1 MEAGERAELR
11 SLMER
16 LADGDRTAFGPAF
29 RLLWPRLRAFAIRFA
44 GEADGED
51 AAQGA
56 LLNVF
61 SRASEYDRE
70 RDAFS
75 WALGITAWECRTLRR
90 KRQRRREQPGVP
102 DLPGEDTAEAALIL
116 RLSADAV
123 LGMLNPIDAETI
135 LSLATGRRAV
145 QGATFRKRLQRALA
159 RFRLAWREHE

>member
-16 LADGDRTAFGPAF
+16 LADGDRSAFAPAF
-29 RLLWPRLRAFAIRFA
+29 RLLWPRLRAFAGRFA
-44 GEADGED
+44 GDVDGED
-51 AAQGA
+51 AAQSA
-56 LLNVF
+56 LLKIF
-61 SRASEYDRE
+61 SRASEYDPA
-70 RDAFS
+70 RDALS

-90 KRQRRREQPGVP
+90 KRERRREEQGVP
-102 DLPGEDTAEAALIL
+102 DLPGEDAAEAALIL
-116 RLSADAV
+116 RLSAEAV

-145 QGATFRKRLQRALA
+145 EGATFRKRLQRALL

>member
-29 RLLWPRLRAFAIRFA
+29 RLLWPRLRAFAIRLA

-51 AAQGA
+51 AAQTA

-61 SRASEYDRE
+61 ARASEYDRE
-70 RDAFS
+70 RDAFA

-90 KRQRRREQPGVP
+90 RRARRREQQGVP
-102 DLPGEDTAEAALIL
+102 EMAADAEAAMVL